1 MADSPRLSIAIGYCL
16 NQWESLNVFTRDP
29 AVRMDNNLAEQGM
42 KRIALGRKN
51 FLFVG
56 SVRGG
61 QPTAILASMTSTCRR
76 HEINVE
82 LYRTQLLANLP
93 STPITQVRQWLPDV
107 WKQRQLAENKSIL
120 IRQV

>member
-1 MADSPRLSIAIGYCL
+1 MHWKAIVLPKHSVSTVIGYCL
-16 NQWESLNVFTRDP
+16 NQPESLNVFTRDS
-29 AVRMDNNLAEQGM
+29 AVRMDNNLAEQEM

-61 QPTAILASMTSTCRR
+61 QTAAIMTSMTSTCRR

-82 LYRTQLLANLP
+82 LYLTQLLANLP
-93 STPITQVRQWLPDV
+93 STPITQVPLTTTPSADTAQ
-107 WKQRQLAENKSIL
+107 SG
-120 IRQV
+120 

>member
-1 MADSPRLSIAIGYCL
+1 
-16 NQWESLNVFTRDP
+16 
-29 AVRMDNNLAEQGM
+29 NLAEQEM

-61 QPTAILASMTSTCRR
+61 QTAAILASMTSTCRR

-82 LYRTQLLANLP
+82 WYLTQLLANLP

-120 IRQV
+120 IRQT